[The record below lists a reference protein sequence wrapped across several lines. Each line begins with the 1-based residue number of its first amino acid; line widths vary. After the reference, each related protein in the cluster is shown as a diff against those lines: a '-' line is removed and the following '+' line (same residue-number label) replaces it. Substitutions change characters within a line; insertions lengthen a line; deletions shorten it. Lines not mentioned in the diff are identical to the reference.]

1 MMPGRHVWQ
10 PTIVRRCE
18 LGSILRWDAQPPE
31 APCVSYSVVRRSD
44 RERTVTPDYQSAM
57 DFLNDRHCPVLD
69 LYQGA
74 DA

>member
-1 MMPGRHVWQ
+1 MNRRHPWV

-18 LGSILRWDAQPPE
+18 LGSILRWDEQPPE
-31 APCVSYSVVRRSD
+31 APCVSYSVMRKAD
-44 RERTVTPDYQSAM
+44 RQRTIVATYQEAI

-74 DA
+74 IT